1 LISFIAR
8 RIGVVLLILF
18 GSSFIVYNLE
28 AIAGDPLAE
37 LATSTAKNKAYLIQ
51 HLTQELHLN
60 VPPPLRYF
68 QWLQGVLGIFTGHA
82 DFGKTR
88 DGQAVLAEISDA
100 IPVTIRLVLGA
111 TILAIVLGITVGVIT
126 AIRQYSRLDYVMTF
140 VSFLMFSLPIF
151 WVAVLLKQ
159 YLAIDFNNF
168 LGAPTISV
176 PWMLGS
182 AAVLGFIVAGLVSGS
197 RKKVVMVFGITA
209 VASIALQVLMNVSN
223 WLLTPGL
230 GIVGVTLLAAG
241 VAAGVSI
248 IIAGVEN
255 KRVLYASL
263 TVVAA
268 GAVLYF
274 PAMAFWHQQNGNLLF
289 VIAPLLVLIAVAV
302 ASAFIF
308 TKVDRASTV
317 RATVISAVFAFL
329 FLLIDKLMQIWGV
342 YVQADGINMRP
353 IPTIGEVSVRLD
365 SANFW
370 INFMDSLVHVLL
382 PTIALTLISF
392 AGYVRYS
399 RASLLEVMNMD
410 YIRTARAKGL
420 SEREVIVRHALRNAM
435 IPLTTLM
442 AFDFAGILGGAI
454 ITESVFGW
462 HGMGTLFRNAISGQ
476 DLNLLMGVFAITGF
490 MAVMA
495 NLIADLLY
503 SALDPRIRV
512 GK

>member
-1 LISFIAR
+1 
-8 RIGVVLLILF
+8 
-18 GSSFIVYNLE
+18 
-28 AIAGDPLAE
+28 
-37 LATSTAKNKAYLIQ
+37 
-51 HLTQELHLN
+51 
-60 VPPPLRYF
+60 
-68 QWLQGVLGIFTGHA
+68 
-82 DFGKTR
+82 
-88 DGQAVLAEISDA
+88 
-100 IPVTIRLVLGA
+100 
-111 TILAIVLGITVGVIT
+111 
-126 AIRQYSRLDYVMTF
+126 MTF
-140 VSFLMFSLPIF
+140 ISFLMFSLPIF

-168 LGAPTISV
+168 LGAPKITV

-182 AAVLGFIVAGLVSGS
+182 AVILGVIVAGLISGN
-197 RKKVVMVFGITA
+197 RKKVVIVFGITA
-209 VASIALQVLMNVSN
+209 VASILLQVLMNVSN

-230 GIVGVTLLAAG
+230 GIVGVSLLSAG
-241 VAAGVSI
+241 IAAGVSI

-274 PAMAFWHQQNGNLLF
+274 PAMAFWHQQHGNFLF
-289 VIAPLLVLIAVAV
+289 VIAPVLVLLVVAV
-302 ASAFIF
+302 AAAFIF
-308 TKVDRASTV
+308 TKVDRGSTI
-317 RATVISAVFAFL
+317 RATLISAVFTFL
-329 FLLIDKLMQIWGV
+329 FLLIDKLMQVWGV

-370 INFMDSLVHVLL
+370 INLMDSLVHVFL

-399 RASLLEVMNMD
+399 RGSLLEVMNMD

-462 HGMGTLFRNAISGQ
+462 HGMGTLFRNAISSQ